1 MKIDDHV
8 RYILQVKKVGGMSGK
23 EPKCLTRT

>member
-8 RYILQVKKVGGMSGK
+8 RYILQVKKVGGMTGK
-23 EPKCLTRT
+23 EPHCLTGN